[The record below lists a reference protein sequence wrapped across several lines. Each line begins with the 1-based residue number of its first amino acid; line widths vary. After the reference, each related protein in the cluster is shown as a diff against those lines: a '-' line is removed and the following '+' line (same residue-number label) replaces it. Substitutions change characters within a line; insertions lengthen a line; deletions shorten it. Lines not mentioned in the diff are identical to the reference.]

1 MGTRQ
6 HNLRYGVILLVAIG
20 LFFVLNSGVVSASTN
35 VSYGLI
41 ISPNCP
47 DYTQVGTSLCPLLNN
62 YTIVGGTYDIWIFGT
77 DLPSLNFSSKGFT
90 LISLSND
97 RSTAHYRFTAPESI
111 NVSHLV
117 EPFGIYRIPV
127 WSKIGEFFDDNVTRL
142 NLTVTENS
150 SQVDF
155 YMNLNGT
162 SLDTLNITQPVKIQ
176 GSIANFLSSFDGQV
190 EMKKGW
196 GYPLFNSFNMTKSI
210 DVTSMYFLIN
220 AASAGNYIPFTADE
234 VNNNPSVL
242 NNYIKSHSSEINS
255 PSHIIFTK
263 SGNDYTLWDD
273 NGYGN
278 VSNSYLNQIRNLIN
292 QSLVSVNIKDVA
304 DKIIPS
310 IGANLSFLDNINLN
324 YTIGAIDLNNVSL
337 RDGNYT
343 VAVFIRDPQG
353 NNLTKTI
360 NLRLEGLTNV
370 ESGSTINNGTE
381 YIPTLPEISYILK
394 GIKGMNGSIKQMK
407 IVAFDTINIP
417 TPSGLQKV
425 YKFLNISI
433 LNGTESNGTF
443 FFTVNATNPGY
454 VHMYVYNESTAKWDE
469 LNTTWLGG
477 NNYSANTPHFSLFMI
492 AEEAAPSNNNG
503 GGGGGGGI
511 QESQLYNN
519 TVIPPIF
526 TNPINYT
533 NQTGEPINLG
543 GNNNP
548 SQPSGNSGITGAVI
562 GALSSPGGIAVT
574 LVLAIG
580 IITLGIIIVI
590 RKRGTGRRVV
600 VKELNSGDRLGEA

>member
-1 MGTRQ
+1 M
-6 HNLRYGVILLVAIG
+6 
-20 LFFVLNSGVVSASTN
+20 
-35 VSYGLI
+35 
-41 ISPNCP
+41 
-47 DYTQVGTSLCPLLNN
+47 LNN

-533 NQTGEPINLG
+533 NQTGEPPAETLFRG
-543 GNNNP
+543 YSDELP
-548 SQPSGNSGITGAVI
+548 SPQFI
-562 GALSSPGGIAVT
+562 L
-574 LVLAIG
+574 
-580 IITLGIIIVI
+580 
-590 RKRGTGRRVV
+590 
-600 VKELNSGDRLGEA
+600 